1 MGTILV
7 LSDSYSSDLL
17 GATWWIHSSPQQAF
31 AKLSLNSTQFQ
42 SQFKLGLASFLV
54 DYFKA
59 TSKLFHGYFEAF
71 LGLLQIYIVAKL
83 SLNLTQFQLKLILR
97 LIST

>member
-1 MGTILV
+1 MMIETNDNGWLDQLEIRLT
-7 LSDSYSSDLL
+7 SALL
-17 GATWWIHSSPQQAF
+17 
-31 AKLSLNSTQFQ
+31 
-42 SQFKLGLASFLV
+42 LV

-83 SLNLTQFQLKLILR
+83 SLNLTQFQFQSRLR
-97 LIST
+97 LALFPADPPTRDSSV